1 MVIFLPEYAFALIVT
16 LHFKDFP
23 SLKCA
28 VTVVVPIF
36 LPVIFPFLFTEATEE
51 LLEVQEVATPLFTL
65 SVLTNPLVM
74 DNLLLL
80 KLTLFESCTI
90 LASNLV
96 S

>member
-1 MVIFLPEYAFALIVT
+1 MVIFLPEYSFALIVT

-65 SVLTNPLVM
+65 SVLQ
-74 DNLLLL
+74 
-80 KLTLFESCTI
+80 I
-90 LASNLV
+90 L
-96 S
+96 